1 MSVDGFSLHAHT
13 YSVSVDTY
21 HEKPGL
27 HKFMD
32 ILQTDVLQ
40 QESGED
46 IAFISA
52 MEAREYPIYCT
63 MYHPEYQYIDY
74 VGPGTWEKYENRKN
88 AEEMTFRF
96 SLHLNREARK
106 NSNRLD
112 PKHQRLVHEIDPEVD

>member
-1 MSVDGFSLHAHT
+1 
-13 YSVSVDTY
+13 
-21 HEKPGL
+21 
-27 HKFMD
+27 
-32 ILQTDVLQ
+32 
-40 QESGED
+40 
-46 IAFISA
+46 

-112 PKHQRLVHEIDPEVD
+112 PKHQRLVHEIDPEVDSLDIYPMGGGLLQYALGWRN